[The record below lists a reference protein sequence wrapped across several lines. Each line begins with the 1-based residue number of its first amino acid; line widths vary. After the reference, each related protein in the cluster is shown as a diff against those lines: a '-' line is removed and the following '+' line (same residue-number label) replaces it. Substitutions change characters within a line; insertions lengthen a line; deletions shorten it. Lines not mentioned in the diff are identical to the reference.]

1 MTTTPA
7 AGERPLRIVIVGHV
21 DHGKSTLVGRLVHD
35 TGALP
40 EGQFEAIRAMSERRG
55 MPFEWAFLLD
65 AIQAERDQGIT
76 IDTTRVQF
84 RTARRPYLVIDAPG
98 HKEFLKNMI
107 TGAASAEA
115 ALLVIDAK
123 DGVREQSRRH
133 GLLLSLLGIRQVAVL
148 VNKMDLVGWS
158 EQRFRAVE
166 AEYRAYLQALGVAP
180 LAFLPIAA
188 REGAN
193 LTTPSPRLA
202 WHDGPTVTGLLDRL
216 EPEPS
221 LDDRPLRLPVQDVLK
236 LDERRIIVGRIEQG
250 RLRVGDEILFSPSN
264 KTARVASLEA
274 WSVAQPPLEAGAGR
288 SVGITLDEPIFV
300 ERGDVASH
308 RDRAPILSNVFRAR
322 VFWLGAAPLA
332 RGDSL
337 TLKLGTA
344 SAPVT
349 VVSVDRVI
357 DAGDLVARDAD
368 SVGRHE
374 IAEVTLRTPRL
385 LALDEAAHSVATGR
399 FVLVRDH
406 RPVGG
411 GLVSMEGYPDQ
422 RAAVT
427 VRATN
432 VQAIGHAV
440 SRAARAARNGHQGG
454 VLWLTGLSG
463 AGKSTLALAL
473 EQALFARGWQ
483 VYVLDG
489 DNMRTGLNADLGFS
503 PEDRAENIRR
513 VGEVS
518 ALFADAGFVV
528 ISSFI
533 SPYRADRERARQAA
547 GEAFR
552 EIWIKADLAT
562 CEARDPKGLYEKARR
577 GLIRGFT
584 GIDSPYEPPESP
596 DLVVATDALGV
607 EEALAMLVGFVER
620 EFR

>member
-1 MTTTPA
+1 MTSTAPG
-7 AGERPLRIVIVGHV
+7 GERPLRIVIVGHV

-40 EGQFEAIRAMSERRG
+40 EGQVQEIRAMSERRG

-65 AIQAERDQGIT
+65 AMQAERDQGIT

-123 DGVREQSRRH
+123 EGVREQSRRH

-158 EQRFRAVE
+158 EERFRAVE
-166 AEYRAYLQALGVAP
+166 AEYRAFLRALGVEP

-193 LTTPSPRLA
+193 LTTPSPHLA

-216 EPEPS
+216 EPEPA

-274 WSVAQPPLEAGAGR
+274 WSVPSPPSEAGAGR

-308 RDRAPILSNVFRAR
+308 PEQPPILSNVFRAR
-322 VFWLGAAPLA
+322 IFWLGALPLG
-332 RGDSL
+332 RGESL

-349 VVSVDRVI
+349 VASVDRVI
-357 DAGDLVARDAD
+357 DTGDLVARAADA
-368 SVGRHE
+368 VGRHE

-385 LALDEAAHSVATGR
+385 LALDEATQSVATGR

-406 RPVGG
+406 LPVGG

-440 SRAARAARNGHQGG
+440 SRAARAARNGHRGG

-473 EQALFARGWQ
+473 EQTLFARGWQ

-533 SPYRADRERARQAA
+533 SPYRADRERARQVA

-562 CEARDPKGLYEKARR
+562 CEARDPKGLYAKARR

-584 GIDSPYEPPESP
+584 GIDSPYEPPERP
-596 DLVVATDALGV
+596 DLVVATDAQGV
-607 EEALAMLVGFVER
+607 EEALATLVAFVEQ